1 MPAGPAHASIAPSA
15 QLQRAQDRDV
25 LVLGGSWRL
34 STLPEVDRALAAL
47 KLPPGLSIDAS
58 GVTEIDSAAA
68 LALLN
73 RVAAA
78 GTDVNQLT
86 LDGFAANEAR
96 IVEQVRRRLREVNE
110 PVRRPR
116 ERLLAHV
123 GRETLADRRSAGGT
137 SELPR

>member
-34 STLPEVDRALAAL
+34 STLREVERALTAL
-47 KLPPGLSIDAS
+47 KLPPRLSIEAS

-78 GTDVNQLT
+78 GTDVNQLK

-96 IVEQVRRRLREVNE
+96 IVEQVRRRLHEANE

-116 ERLLAHV
+116 ERLLDDSSGERCV
-123 GRETLADRRSAGGT
+123 RE
-137 SELPR
+137 